1 MRPTVKTAVK
11 TAVRAAL
18 GRLDCSRAT
27 EVFQGV
33 LYGAQ
38 GHWGLLYFL
47 LNAPQSA
54 HEGARMAVGN
64 CPGHALGASPRSER
78 E

>member
-1 MRPTVKTAVK
+1 MRRTVKIAL
-11 TAVRAAL
+11 RAAL
-18 GRLDCSRAT
+18 RRLACSKAT
-27 EVFQGV
+27 GVFQGV

-47 LNAPQSA
+47 LNTPQPA
-54 HEGARMAVGN
+54 YEGVRMTEVI
-64 CPGHALGASPRSER
+64 CPGHALGANPRPRSER